1 MYTQELKAFAV
12 TLNIYFSRAY
22 SYAQE
27 TFDLCL
33 PCERT
38 IRRWYSAVDVVDAEP
53 GFTAEELSALEKKVE
68 EERLLH
74 RDILSLIDI

>member
-12 TLNIYFSRAY
+12 TLNFYSSRAY

-38 IRRWYSAVDVVDAEP
+38 IRRWYSAVDAEP
-53 GFTAEELSALEKKVE
+53 GFTAEAFSTLLKRVE

-74 RDILSLIDI
+74 I